1 MSLDLSIIIPV
12 YNCGEYLE
20 TGLKS
25 LQPLWNSDVNFE
37 IIYVNDG
44 STDNS
49 AVILNGFTALY
60 NEVKVIHQENQGSSG
75 ARNAAI
81 DVAQG
86 EYLCF
91 LDSDDILDI
100 QPLLALLKKAQTQR
114 LDALSYRLDY
124 IDEAGNVLG
133 ERSAQP
139 VPHNVVMTG
148 QEALVHGFN
157 PSSICLFLFRNEFLQ
172 TNQFRIYPKITHMDV
187 EFTSRVFMKIER
199 LMFVDQIIYH
209 YLQRPG
215 SITKPKSKEKK
226 EQLMRDEITVAIQV
240 KENLAFAHN
249 EAVKIAIQKNYNSII
264 WSLLFQFYNKRKEID
279 PTFIQQCI
287 ASCQT
292 NDLYPIKGPLK
303 TKFQH
308 YTRYFFNT
316 RIFRTMIQ

>member
-1 MSLDLSIIIPV
+1 
-12 YNCGEYLE
+12 
-20 TGLKS
+20 
-25 LQPLWNSDVNFE
+25 SDVKFE

-133 ERSAQP
+133 ERS
-139 VPHNVVMTG
+139 
-148 QEALVHGFN
+148 
-157 PSSICLFLFRNEFLQ
+157 
-172 TNQFRIYPKITHMDV
+172 
-187 EFTSRVFMKIER
+187 
-199 LMFVDQIIYH
+199 
-209 YLQRPG
+209 
-215 SITKPKSKEKK
+215 
-226 EQLMRDEITVAIQV
+226 EI
-240 KENLAFAHN
+240 
-249 EAVKIAIQKNYNSII
+249 
-264 WSLLFQFYNKRKEID
+264 
-279 PTFIQQCI
+279 
-287 ASCQT
+287 
-292 NDLYPIKGPLK
+292 G
-303 TKFQH
+303 
-308 YTRYFFNT
+308 
-316 RIFRTMIQ
+316 